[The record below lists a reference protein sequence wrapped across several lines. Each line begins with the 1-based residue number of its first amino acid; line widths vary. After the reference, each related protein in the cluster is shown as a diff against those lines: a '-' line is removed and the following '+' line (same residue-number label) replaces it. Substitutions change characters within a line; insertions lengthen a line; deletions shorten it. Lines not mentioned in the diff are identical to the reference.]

1 MSSKEQFRDALK
13 RENRVITDLRRT
25 IEIKDRGITLLRQ
38 ENLRLKLQNI
48 ELKRK
53 RQWWQIWKLL

>member
-1 MSSKEQFRDALK
+1 MSSKEQSQDTLK
-13 RENRVITDLRRT
+13 RENKVITDLRRV
-25 IEIKDRGITLLRQ
+25 IEIKDQGITLLRQ

-53 RQWWQIWKLL
+53 HQWWKFWKHL